1 MAELRL
7 RAATPDDLALL
18 QRWDRAAHLQ
28 APLGNPAEGGWDW
41 PNELADPGDWRE
53 LLIAEEAGR
62 AVGFLQIMTPA
73 LDPFDYWG
81 SRDPGLRAVDIW
93 IGEADALGRGLGTR
107 MMRAALAR
115 LFADPG
121 AATVLLDPRADN
133 IRAHRFYERLGFRF
147 VERRRFG
154 ADDYDTFVYRLDRND
169 WIRADRR
176 AGDL

>member
-1 MAELRL
+1 MPELRL

-81 SRDPGLRAVDIW
+81 SRDPACAPSTSGSARRTRSAAGWGRA
-93 IGEADALGRGLGTR
+93 
-107 MMRAALAR
+107 
-115 LFADPG
+115 
-121 AATVLLDPRADN
+121 
-133 IRAHRFYERLGFRF
+133 
-147 VERRRFG
+147 
-154 ADDYDTFVYRLDRND
+154 
-169 WIRADRR
+169 
-176 AGDL
+176 